1 MKMLVYNK
9 DWRSAVKSRGILV
22 VLSGP
27 SGAGKNT
34 LLNAVLPRIPD
45 LRYSVSVTTRPPRK
59 GETEGVNYFFVDDV
73 TFDQMIERDELLE
86 WAEFCGHRYGTPRR
100 FVEECLERGESVI
113 TDLDIQGA
121 KQIRRSYPDGVF
133 VFLLP
138 PSLDELKRRL
148 KGRGTE
154 GSEAIAKRLET
165 ATHELRAIVDYD
177 YWVMNDSLETAASE
191 LAAIICAERRR
202 VKRIDPDSVGYDLF

>member
-1 MKMLVYNK
+1 MLVYNK